1 MMQMSLLPCRSSRS
15 TSIKAGYEPLMDEQE
30 LEIQQERRSLIF
42 PTVATAVLLLVAC
55 LIAPDTAPLR
65 SSPKH
70 TTPTLLSVVNHETGF
85 YINALENPLYEQL
98 KGATI
103 ITDSR
108 RSWKTPPVISVD
120 REVLGLRDPL
130 RVSWTHGV
138 PTFGYPAVQEH
149 DVLALYCPATDTH
162 FQEAAT
168 IAQIRATSAK
178 HGGTDREE
186 NAWYLPEF
194 PIFRATTCQ
203 FRLFAHDGPHHQ
215 LQLLA
220 ASPTIHMPL
229 ASKTPHSIHMSYS
242 DVPSELVVEFV
253 TGEPGSPVAMFGSN
267 ATTMKVEGTSHTYTA
282 DAMCQAPANL
292 QEVGKFQPPGYLH
305 VVRLTG
311 LELDT
316 VYEYKVGLA
325 SGQGIVWSDVFSFR
339 SAPAVGD
346 PAPFTYIAY
355 GDQGC
360 PSVGWGNGGLWISAM
375 AAREEGIRAVH
386 HFGDL
391 SYARGAAHIWDDWF
405 AMLQA
410 FSTRIPLHVGVG
422 NHEYDHV
429 SGGENGKDPSGVE
442 EDHGFMPEWG
452 NYFNDSGGECAVPT
466 SQRFTMPASIG
477 SNGVFWYSHD
487 YASVHTVMLSS
498 EHNLTEGS
506 PQHSWLRADLEAVNR
521 TLTPWIVAE
530 FHRPMYEPES
540 QWDNIAVSLG
550 MQFEFEDLLFDH
562 QVDLVLTGHYHAYF
576 RSCDGL
582 YRSTCH
588 HQGAP
593 THITVGSAGAHLDEN
608 VTLYK
613 QEWTAKF
620 IAQEYGYGRITVVNA
635 TAMHWEFVRAGA
647 DNDTDAGAVL
657 DEVWI
662 LRERSI

>member
-1 MMQMSLLPCRSSRS
+1 M
-15 TSIKAGYEPLMDEQE
+15 
-30 LEIQQERRSLIF
+30 
-42 PTVATAVLLLVAC
+42 
-55 LIAPDTAPLR
+55 
-65 SSPKH
+65 
-70 TTPTLLSVVNHETGF
+70 
-85 YINALENPLYEQL
+85 
-98 KGATI
+98 
-103 ITDSR
+103 
-108 RSWKTPPVISVD
+108 
-120 REVLGLRDPL
+120 
-130 RVSWTHGV
+130 
-138 PTFGYPAVQEH
+138 
-149 DVLALYCPATDTH
+149 
-162 FQEAAT
+162 
-168 IAQIRATSAK
+168 
-178 HGGTDREE
+178 
-186 NAWYLPEF
+186 
-194 PIFRATTCQ
+194 
-203 FRLFAHDGPHHQ
+203 
-215 LQLLA
+215 
-220 ASPTIHMPL
+220 

-242 DVPSELVVEFV
+242 HVPSELVIEFV
-253 TGEPGSPVAMFGSN
+253 TGEPGSPVAMFGSQN
-267 ATTMKVEGTSHTYTA
+267 ATTTTTTRKVEGTSHTYTA
-282 DAMCQAPANL
+282 DAMCGAPANQ

-346 PAPFTYIAY
+346 PAPFTYIVY

-375 AAREEGIRAVH
+375 TAREEGIRAVH

-405 AMLQA
+405 DMLQA
-410 FSTRIPLHVGVG
+410 FSTKVPLHVGVG

-466 SQRFTMPASIG
+466 SQRFTMPTSTG

-487 YASVHTVMLSS
+487 YATVHTIMLSS

-506 PQHSWLRADLEAVNR
+506 TQHTWLRADLEAVNR

-530 FHRPMYEPES
+530 LHRPMYEPES
-540 QWDNIAVSLG
+540 FWDNVAVGLG
-550 MQFEFEDLLFDH
+550 MQFEFEDLLLDH

-582 YRSTCH
+582 YRSICGH
-588 HQGAP
+588 HGAP
-593 THITVGSAGAHLDEN
+593 THITVGSAGANLDTN
-608 VTLYK
+608 VTLYP

-620 IAQEYGYGRITVVNA
+620 IPQEYGYGRITVVNA

-647 DNDTDAGAVL
+647 DNDTEAGAVL

-662 LRERSI
+662 VRERSI